1 MKKKLLMAVMAAFV
15 LNVCPVYA
23 DGLELMAGQTVVED
37 MAWPSGRQIEEAER
51 YLSENRIEITDEV
64 KELCGIYGRRYG
76 ISPELLQAMI
86 WTESRCIPSA
96 QSPDKS
102 CKGLMQVKPS
112 CHRDRMERLGVR
124 NVFDPAGNIL
134 VGTDYLAELLD
145 RYDTLE
151 MALGAY
157 NGDSD
162 AARGKHVSW
171 YAKSVLDISM
181 ALEVAAVKG
190 RK

>member
-1 MKKKLLMAVMAAFV
+1 MKKKLLMAVMAVFV
-15 LNVCPVYA
+15 LNACPVYA

-37 MAWPSGRQIEEAER
+37 MSWPSGRQIEEAER

-64 KELCGIYGRRYG
+64 RELCGIYGRRYG

-112 CHRDRMERLGVR
+112 CHHERMKRLGVR

-134 VGTDYLAELLD
+134 VGTDYLAELIVKHD
-145 RYDTLE
+145 ALE
-151 MALGAY
+151 AALGAY
-157 NGDSD
+157 NGDAG
-162 AARGKHVSW
+162 AAEGRYVSW
-171 YAKSVLDISM
+171 YAKKVLEISQ
-181 ALEVAAVKG
+181 ALERADVK
-190 RK
+190 

>member
-1 MKKKLLMAVMAAFV
+1 MKKILLMAVMAACV
-15 LNVCPVYA
+15 LNACPVYA

-37 MAWPSGRQIEEAER
+37 MAWPSNKQIREAER

-86 WTESRCIPSA
+86 WIESRCISSA
-96 QSPDKS
+96 QSADKS

-112 CHRDRMERLGVR
+112 CHRERMKRLGVR

-157 NGDSD
+157 NGD
-162 AARGKHVSW
+162 AGATEGLYVSR
-171 YAKSVLDISM
+171 YAKKVLEISQ
-181 ALEVAAVKG
+181 ALEKAAAK
-190 RK
+190 